1 MSAFIQVNFDINDN
15 LSKDQVLDLLGMQ
28 SVDGPAVYGGLEL
41 DVRYVEVPENWI
53 WDEHFLEIGNG
64 GDLGD
69 DVMTQEFI
77 VDQSNNLFEAM
88 EATRGKKLISRIP
101 SFERQLV
108 ESKEQLASL
117 NSLKSMYPNS
127 LPDLSDFEEDLNQGL
142 TVKKSHP
149 KKKMFDTLMSALDT
163 KTVMGR
169 ILSTLEEN
177 KHPFLQSLRDQA
189 LSGKRL
195 SAKQISAL
203 GKFSRTG
210 TVDKALLKRVNAILK
225 KKPNNKFLKSIQS
238 QISSGR
244 KLSQKQ
250 LDAISNFEGGKKKPA
265 TMTIAQFQRLG
276 HDDKIKVVLGHFTAS
291 QIRSEFDSE
300 SAKMVKELKKSGWRG
315 TDAKGA
321 TLYTDDELSDIKL
334 ISDYLV
340 KGGGHAGN
348 EFLESLTFRERKTWV
363 EGTLLTY

>member
-1 MSAFIQVNFDINDN
+1 MSAFIQVNSDINDN

-88 EATRGKKLISRIP
+88 EATRGKKKLISRIP

-142 TVKKSHP
+142 TVKK
-149 KKKMFDTLMSALDT
+149 
-163 KTVMGR
+163 
-169 ILSTLEEN
+169 
-177 KHPFLQSLRDQA
+177 
-189 LSGKRL
+189 
-195 SAKQISAL
+195 
-203 GKFSRTG
+203 
-210 TVDKALLKRVNAILK
+210 
-225 KKPNNKFLKSIQS
+225 KP
-238 QISSGR
+238 
-244 KLSQKQ
+244 
-250 LDAISNFEGGKKKPA
+250 P
-265 TMTIAQFQRLG
+265 
-276 HDDKIKVVLGHFTAS
+276 
-291 QIRSEFDSE
+291 
-300 SAKMVKELKKSGWRG
+300 
-315 TDAKGA
+315 
-321 TLYTDDELSDIKL
+321 
-334 ISDYLV
+334 
-340 KGGGHAGN
+340 
-348 EFLESLTFRERKTWV
+348 
-363 EGTLLTY
+363 